1 MANRS
6 TPSSQPT
13 TMDLIRQYGQLCWDE
28 CDAFESAEVETLVAE
43 IRRQLLEEILQKI
56 KARIEG
62 K

>member
-43 IRRQLLEEILQKI
+43 IRRQQEEILQKI